1 MLTQV
6 DISTAAGSLLSIPVM
21 GVETGLIVQDIEGLD
36 PVKATLV
43 SSSFAAQDGEQF
55 YSSRREARNINLTLG
70 LEPDYVTDQVQDLRR
85 RLYSYLMPKSKVTLT
100 FFMNGTENY
109 QIEGVVESLETT
121 IFAREPAV
129 VVSIMCYDPDF
140 KDPDFEFLSGNSTNG
155 FTEVP
160 INYTG
165 TVETGM
171 RFVVDLNQTL
181 DQFTIYHRVPDGSI
195 RVLTFAYSMLSGDA
209 IVIDTRPGL
218 KEATLTRGASDSSVL
233 YGISPQSV
241 WLQLEPGLNQIR
253 VYVNKVTPVPWEL
266 SYNTRY
272 GGL

>member
-6 DISTAAGSLLSIPVM
+6 DIATAQGSLLSIPLT
-21 GVETGLIVQDIEGLD
+21 GESGLIVQEIKGLD

-43 SSSFAAQDGEQF
+43 SSSFANQDGEQF
-55 YSSRREARNINLTLG
+55 YSSRREARNIVLTLG

-85 RLYSYLMPKSKVTLT
+85 RVYAYLMPKSKVTLT

-109 QIEGVVESLETT
+109 QIEGIVETCETT
-121 IFAREPAV
+121 LFALEPAIEI
-129 VVSIMCYDPDF
+129 SIMCYDPDF
-140 KDPDFEFLSGNSTNG
+140 KDPDFEILSGNSTNG

-171 RFVVDLNQTL
+171 RFVLDINQTL
-181 DQFTIYHRVPDGSI
+181 DQFAIYHRLPDGSI
-195 RVLTFAYSMLSGDA
+195 RVLTFVYPMLGSDV

-233 YGISPQSV
+233 YGVSPQSV
-241 WLQLEPGLNQIR
+241 WLQLEPGLNQLR

-266 SYNTRY
+266 TYNTRF

>member
-6 DISTAAGSLLSIPVM
+6 DIATAAGSLLSIPLG

-43 SSSFAAQDGEQF
+43 SSSFANQDGEQF
-55 YSSRREARNINLTLG
+55 YSSRREARNIKLTLG

-109 QIEGVVESLETT
+109 QIEGVVQTIETT

-129 VVSIMCYDPDF
+129 VISIMCYDPDI
-140 KDPDFEFLSGNSTNG
+140 KDPDFALVSGNSTNG
-155 FTEVP
+155 FTETP
-160 INYTG
+160 INFVG

-171 RFVVDLNQTL
+171 RFVLDFNQTI

-195 RVLTFAYSMLSGDA
+195 RVLTFEYPMIASDV
-209 IVIDTRPGL
+209 IVLDTRPGL

-233 YGISPQSV
+233 YGVSPQSV
-241 WLQLEPGLNQIR
+241 WLQLEPGENQIR
-253 VYVNKVTPVPWEL
+253 VHVDSATAVPWEL
-266 SYNTRY
+266 TYNTRY